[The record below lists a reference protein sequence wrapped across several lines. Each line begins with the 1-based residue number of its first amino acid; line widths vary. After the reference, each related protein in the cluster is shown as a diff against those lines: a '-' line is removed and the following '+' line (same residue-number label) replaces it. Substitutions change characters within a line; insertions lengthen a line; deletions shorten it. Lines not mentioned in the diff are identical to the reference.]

1 MRRRYPLA
9 PKEGWLTLGL
19 VLLICLT
26 LAWSVDGVK
35 WVLGRAEYLDYLV
48 VAAAMGV
55 LIAFI
60 GAKVGWGRWLT
71 YLIGS
76 IFAAIL
82 VPIMAAMMA
91 GSDGRSLRELYEA
104 TATASWNAFQDL
116 VLHQSSSTV
125 QFLHHIMIFGL
136 IIWATSMFA
145 SYAVFGH
152 HRSLNAVVVVG
163 ILLVANM
170 SFTAEDQLPLLVVF
184 SLASLF
190 LLIRSHVFDE
200 QSEWLRRR
208 IGDPASIS
216 SVYLRGGT
224 AFIAGT
230 VIAAFV
236 LTQTASSAPLEGAW
250 SGFSDQMLS
259 ISRAVSR
266 YLPTGGITRGV
277 GLTFG
282 ADSQVGQQW
291 NNNSD
296 VAVTIK
302 LNASDKN
309 AYYWRAAT
317 YDIIEARGWRIG
329 QSVQTERSAGSSLL
343 DTMADNP
350 DPVGMQSLDFT
361 VTPDTFHSSII
372 LSPATPINVDQT
384 VRLSTIGNGG
394 YFARA
399 DRDGASDYKVTA
411 LVGVRGDNP
420 GQYNLEA
427 LRASTANNP
436 YPDEIVQRYVNAAD
450 ATGLMGPDAIALKN
464 RVIAESVK
472 QTPADW
478 ADKIT
483 EILRSKDYTYVTDV
497 SGLNCQDLSTVECFA
512 RYKQGFCQYY
522 APTMAVILRS
532 LGVPTRIVEGFLPGE
547 RQGGTE
553 ILRNNNA
560 HAWVEVWFPGFD
572 WVTFDPTGANSPGQI
587 AAALPTGQP
596 VAAATPKPSASGSA
610 GSRATPRTGP
620 LEKEGGNGGGAGP
633 VNNNALG
640 PLVAVG
646 LLLLLV
652 VGSLAVIAWRRGPRG
667 ATTADAAYGMVTR
680 MASRLG
686 FGPRPNQT
694 VYEYAG
700 VLGEVL
706 PDVRPELQTVAQAKV
721 EAVYGRQMLSGDRVA
736 RLRDAQRRLRVSLL
750 RLAFRR
756 KERRAARRRR

>member
-1 MRRRYPLA
+1 MRRRLSIA

-35 WVLGRAEYLDYLV
+35 WVLGRDEYLDYLV
-48 VAAAMGV
+48 VAAALGV

-76 IFAAIL
+76 IFAALL
-82 VPIMAAMMA
+82 VPLMAAMSA
-91 GSDGRSLRELYEA
+91 GSQGRSLRQLYEA
-104 TATASWNAFQDL
+104 VAAASWGAFDDL

-125 QFLHHIMIFGL
+125 QYLHHIMIFGL
-136 IIWATSMFA
+136 IVWATSMFA

-163 ILLVANM
+163 ILMVGNM
-170 SFTAEDQLPLLVVF
+170 SFTEEDQLPLLVVF

-236 LTQTASSAPLEGAW
+236 LTQTASSAPLAGAW
-250 SGFSDQMLS
+250 SGFSDDLLS
-259 ISRAVSR
+259 FSRTISR
-266 YLPTGGITRGV
+266 YLPTGGATRSA
-277 GLTFG
+277 GLSFG
-282 ADSQVGQQW
+282 ADSQVGQEW
-291 NNNSD
+291 NNNGD
-296 VAVTIK
+296 IAVTIQRD
-302 LNASDKN
+302 ATDKT

-317 YDIIEARGWRIG
+317 YDIIDVKGWRIG
-329 QSVQTERSAGSSLL
+329 ASIQTQRAANSPLL
-343 DTMADNP
+343 DQMADNP
-350 DPVGMQSLDFT
+350 DAVGQRAVDFT
-361 VTPDTFHSSII
+361 VVPASFRGSIV
-372 LSPATPINVDQT
+372 LSPATPTKVDT
-384 VRLSTIGNGG
+384 PVRLSTIGDDG

-399 DRDGASDYKVTA
+399 DREGGSTYGVEA
-411 LVGVRGDNP
+411 LVGGPGDDP
-420 GQYNLEA
+420 GEYNVAA
-427 LRASTANNP
+427 LRQTSTE
-436 YPDEIVQRYVNAAD
+436 YPTEIKQRYLNVADGSIGPNALALENKVKAQAD
-450 ATGLMGPDAIALKN
+450 GDTPIDY
-464 RVIAESVK
+464 AES
-472 QTPADW
+472 
-478 ADKIT
+478 IT
-483 EILRSKDYTYVTDV
+483 KILRSNEYTYDTD
-497 SGLNCQDLSTVECFA
+497 LRDLHCETLSTVECFA
-512 RYKQGFCQYY
+512 TYKQGFCQYY
-522 APTMAVILRS
+522 APTMAVILRH
-532 LGVPTRIVEGFLPGE
+532 LNVPTRIVEGFLPGE
-547 RQGGTE
+547 REGGNE

-560 HAWVEVWFPGFD
+560 HAWVEVYFPGFD
-572 WVTFDPTGANSPGQI
+572 WVPFDPTGANIPAQM
-587 AAALPTGQP
+587 AAALPTGVP
-596 VAAATPKPSASGSA
+596 GPSVTARPSGGSA
-610 GSRATPRTGP
+610 GALPTIRVRNKNEESEGP
-620 LEKEGGNGGGAGP
+620 SGSIGP
-633 VNNNALG
+633 INRSSLG

-646 LLLLLV
+646 FLLLIV
-652 VGSLAVIAWRRGPRG
+652 VISLSVIAYRRGPRG

-680 MASRLG
+680 IASRLG

-706 PDVRPELQTVAQAKV
+706 PDARPELQTVAQAKV
-721 EAVYGRQMLSGDRVA
+721 ESVYARQVLSGDRIQ

-756 KERRAARRRR
+756 KERRTRRRR

>member
-1 MRRRYPLA
+1 MKRRLAIA

-35 WVLGRAEYLDYLV
+35 WVLGRDEYLDYLV
-48 VAAAMGV
+48 LAAALGV

-76 IFAAIL
+76 IFAALL
-82 VPIMAAMMA
+82 VPLMAAMSA
-91 GSDGRSLRELYEA
+91 GTVGSLRQLYEA
-104 TATASWNAFQDL
+104 VAAASWGAFDDL

-136 IIWATSMFA
+136 IVWATSMFA

-170 SFTAEDQLPLLVVF
+170 SFTEEDQLPLLVVF

-208 IGDPASIS
+208 IGDPASIA

-224 AFIAGT
+224 TFIAVT
-230 VIAAFV
+230 VIMAFL
-236 LTQTASSAPLEGAW
+236 LTQTASSAPLAGAW
-250 SGFSDQMLS
+250 SGVSDDLLN
-259 ISRAVSR
+259 ISRTISR
-266 YLPTGGITRGV
+266 YLPTGGATRSA
-277 GLTFG
+277 GLSFG
-282 ADSQVGQQW
+282 ADSQVGQEW
-291 NNNSD
+291 NNNGD
-296 VAVTIK
+296 IAVTIQR
-302 LNASDKN
+302 NATDKT

-317 YDIIEARGWRIG
+317 YDIIDVKGWRIG
-329 QSVQTERSAGSSLL
+329 PSIQTQRSANSSLL
-343 DTMADNP
+343 DKMADNP
-350 DPVGMQSLDFT
+350 VAVGLQDLTFK
-361 VTPDTFHSSII
+361 VVPDTFRGSIV
-372 LSPATPINVDQT
+372 LSPATPIRVDT
-384 VRLSTIGNGG
+384 AVRLSTIGDSG

-399 DRDGASDYKVTA
+399 DREGSSTYGVTA
-411 LVGVRGDNP
+411 LVGGP
-420 GQYNLEA
+420 GNDPGEYNVAA
-427 LRASTANNP
+427 LRASGTE
-436 YPDEIVQRYVNAAD
+436 YPTEITERYLGVAE
-450 ATGLMGPDAIALKN
+450 GSIGPDAQALEDK
-464 RVIAESVK
+464 VKDQADGDTPVDYAES
-472 QTPADW
+472 
-478 ADKIT
+478 IT
-483 EILRSKDYTYVTDV
+483 KILRSNEYHYDTD
-497 SGLNCQDLSTVECFA
+497 LRDLHCEALSTVECFA
-512 RYKQGFCQYY
+512 RFKQGFCQYY
-522 APTMAVILRS
+522 APTMAVILRD

-547 RQGGTE
+547 REGGNE

-560 HAWVEVWFPGFD
+560 HAWVEVYFPGYD
-572 WVTFDPTGANSPGQI
+572 WVPFDPTGANNPVQM
-587 AAALPTGQP
+587 AAALPSGVP
-596 VAAATPKPSASGSA
+596 VPSRTPKPSASGLA
-610 GSRATPRTGP
+610 GQATIPIGHGNETDPGGP
-620 LEKEGGNGGGAGP
+620 AGGGA
-633 VNNNALG
+633 ARASLG
-640 PLVAVG
+640 PLIAVG
-646 LLLLLV
+646 ILLLIV
-652 VGSLAVIAWRRGPRG
+652 VVAAAVIAYRRGPRG

-680 MASRLG
+680 IASRLG

-706 PDVRPELQTVAQAKV
+706 PDARPELQTVAEAKV
-721 EAVYGRQMLSGDRVA
+721 ESVYARQVLDSDRIQ

-756 KERRAARRRR
+756 KERRTRRRR

>member
-1 MRRRYPLA
+1 MRRRLTIA

-35 WVLGRAEYLDYLV
+35 WVLGRDAYLDYLV
-48 VAAAMGV
+48 VAAALGV

-76 IFAAIL
+76 IFAALL
-82 VPIMAAMMA
+82 VPLMAAMSA
-91 GSDGRSLRELYEA
+91 GSEGQSLRQLYESVA
-104 TATASWNAFQDL
+104 AASWGAFDDL

-136 IIWATSMFA
+136 IVWATSMFA

-163 ILLVANM
+163 ILLVGNM
-170 SFTAEDQLPLLVVF
+170 SFTDEDQLPLLVVF

-224 AFIAGT
+224 TFIAVT
-230 VIAAFV
+230 VVMAFL
-236 LTQTASSAPLEGAW
+236 LTQTASSAPLAGAW
-250 SGFSDQMLS
+250 SGVTDDLLN
-259 ISRAVSR
+259 ISRTISR
-266 YLPTGGITRGV
+266 YLPTGGATRSA
-277 GLTFG
+277 GLSFG
-282 ADSQVGQQW
+282 ADSQVGQEW
-291 NNNSD
+291 NNNGD
-296 VAVTIK
+296 IAVTIQRD
-302 LNASDKN
+302 ATDKTP
-309 AYYWRAAT
+309 YYWRAAT
-317 YDIIEARGWRIG
+317 YDIIDVKGWRIG
-329 QSVQTERSAGSSLL
+329 PAIQTQRSANSPLL
-343 DTMADNP
+343 DKMADNP
-350 DPVGMQSLDFT
+350 DAVGLRDLSFT
-361 VTPDTFHSSII
+361 VVPDSFHGSIV
-372 LSPATPINVDQT
+372 LSPATPIRVNT
-384 VRLSTIGNGG
+384 PVRLSTIGEGG

-399 DRDGASDYKVTA
+399 DREGGSPYGVTA
-411 LVGVRGDNP
+411 LVSGP
-420 GQYNLEA
+420 GNDPGEYNVAA
-427 LRASTANNP
+427 LRVTSTE
-436 YPDEIVQRYVNAAD
+436 YPTEITQRYLGVAAGSIGPNAK
-450 ATGLMGPDAIALKN
+450 ALEDKVKAQAN
-464 RVIAESVK
+464 GDTPIDYAES
-472 QTPADW
+472 
-478 ADKIT
+478 IT
-483 EILRSKDYTYVTDV
+483 KILRSNEFTYDTDLRDLHCE
-497 SGLNCQDLSTVECFA
+497 SLSTVECFA
-512 RYKQGFCQYY
+512 TYKQGFCQYY
-522 APTMAVILRS
+522 APTMAVILRD

-547 RQGGTE
+547 REGGNE

-560 HAWVEVWFPGFD
+560 HAWVEVYFPGYD
-572 WVTFDPTGANSPGQI
+572 WVPFDPTGANNPVQM
-587 AAALPTGQP
+587 AAALPSGVP
-596 VAAATPKPSASGSA
+596 VASGTPKPSASGS
-610 GSRATPRTGP
+610 GGP
-620 LEKEGGNGGGAGP
+620 LPPIGPRGQEFDPGGTGAAGAGR
-633 VNNNALG
+633 ASLG
-640 PLVAVG
+640 PLIAVG
-646 LLLLLV
+646 ILLLV
-652 VGSLAVIAWRRGPRG
+652 VVMAAAVIAYRRGPRG

-680 MASRLG
+680 IASRLG

-721 EAVYGRQMLSGDRVA
+721 ESVYARQVLSSDRIQ

-756 KERRAARRRR
+756 KERRTRRRR